1 MKINSMDIKNYRSFS
16 ELHVDFDPRLTVF
29 VGANGSGKTT
39 ILDALAIF
47 LEMIADSYLRYPDDI
62 VISLKDVKIQ
72 RDKID
77 EIIFDPQIAYKFYY
91 KNNDNNFLDYTVYHH
106 QLRIQELDNIN
117 EINNIIKNNIKPVV
131 VNYGSKRIVNTY
143 QHESGA
149 HSEYE
154 YAFKNAFYAEIDF
167 SSTLTW
173 FIEKSAEE
181 AMQGRRKRDLDYTIP
196 ELDAARKAVSK
207 ALGDYNE
214 PYADGTPPQLF
225 ITHTATPDIPLNIQQ
240 LSDGYRTMLA
250 LVMDLA
256 RRMALAAQKYKNEI
270 KNALDYPAIV
280 LIDEVELHLHP
291 AWQQR
296 VLPSLLEIFPN
307 TQFIVTTHSPQ
318 IISSIEPKHLRILS
332 QNRISPPS
340 SSTYGA
346 ESQRVLEE
354 VFGVTARYSENEAK
368 KTLDAYF
375 ELIHKGEYESEQAK
389 EYRSKLDEWLNGDPA
404 LDSADMLIRRAQRIR
419 ERGTSNAEA

>member
-1 MKINSMDIKNYRSFS
+1 M
-16 ELHVDFDPRLTVF
+16 P
-29 VGANGSGKTT
+29 
-39 ILDALAIF
+39 
-47 LEMIADSYLRYPDDI
+47 DSQ
-62 VISLKDVKIQ
+62 IS
-72 RDKID
+72 
-77 EIIFDPQIAYKFYY
+77 YKFYY
-91 KNNDNNFLDYTVYHH
+91 KNNDNNSLDYTVYHH
-106 QLRIQELDNIN
+106 HQLCIQEINNIN

-131 VNYGSKRIVNTY
+131 VNYGSKRIVNNY
-143 QHESGA
+143 QRESSA

-154 YAFKNAFYAEIDF
+154 YAFKNAFNAGIDF

-173 FIEKSAEE
+173 FIEKSSEE

-318 IISSIEPKHLRILS
+318 VISSIEPKHLRILS
-332 QNRISPPS
+332 QNRVSLPS

-375 ELIHKGEYESEQAK
+375 ELIDKDEYESEQAK

-404 LDSADMLIRRAQRIR
+404 LDSADMLIRRARRIR
-419 ERGTSNAEA
+419 ERGTGNAQA

>member
-1 MKINSMDIKNYRSFS
+1 MKINSMDIKNYRNFS
-16 ELHVDFDPRLTVF
+16 DLHVDFDPRLTVF

-39 ILDALAIF
+39 ILDALVIF
-47 LEMIADSYLRYPDDI
+47 LEMISRSSLSYPHESI
-62 VISLKDVKIQ
+62 ISLKDVKIKNNNNQ
-72 RDKID
+72 IID
-77 EIIFDPQIAYKFYY
+77 SHISYKFYY
-91 KNNDNNFLDYTVYHH
+91 ENNYKNFISYTVYHQKKTH
-106 QLRIQELDNIN
+106 ALKQFNDTEK
-117 EINNIIKNNIKPVV
+117 IIKFIDNTMKPVV
-131 VNYGSKRIVNTY
+131 VNYGSKRIVNNY
-143 QHESGA
+143 QRESSA

-154 YAFKNAFYAEIDF
+154 YAFKNAFNAGIDF

-207 ALGDYNE
+207 ALGNYNE

-225 ITHTATPDIPLNIQQ
+225 ITHTATPDIPLSLQQ

-332 QNRISPPS
+332 QNRVSLPS

-368 KTLDAYF
+368 KALDAYF

-404 LDSADMLIRRAQRIR
+404 LDSADMLIRRARRIQG
-419 ERGTSNAEA
+419 RGTGNAEA